1 MFIPSA
7 RQQAIFN
14 AVKNGFETKTSTR
27 LLVNAVAGSGKTTT
41 ILRALAQLP
50 NTSTKLFLA
59 FNTSAVKD
67 AQARAETLGIKN
79 LVIKTLNS
87 AGHHLVMNHL
97 KSRRITLDNYKVSNA
112 LEELRK
118 SDLDSKK
125 VIREYDRAAAAQL
138 VDLAK
143 AHGIIVNGGDR
154 SLTQDTYDNWAG
166 LVQRFGVEDAHMNE
180 IQAARRVLSFSS
192 RNRYVID
199 FNDQCYLPF
208 YYDAKDESY
217 DVVAVDEAQDLTI
230 VQQNL
235 AGRFVKPNGVMI
247 FVGDRAQAI
256 YGFRGADTNSMDN
269 ILNGF
274 NCTEYPLDVSYR
286 CPRAV
291 VEAAQVY
298 NPVIQSHPDAEQG
311 LVTSFLEYSADNF
324 SEGDMVVC
332 RNRAPLVRLALKL
345 LMDRMPVKISADI
358 VSSIMKVLTSISK
371 KTSDLQEG
379 LMAWRDE
386 RLNEVESEAAKAGI
400 NDMYDCCKELVVA
413 YGNVKRIKN
422 KLEELDGKKMDASE
436 CVTLLTI
443 HRAKGLEA
451 DTVWLLDG
459 HLMPSA
465 WAREEWEKQ
474 QEMNLAYVAT
484 TRAQKRLIN
493 ITAENYGETRL
504 RRYARVNAEDTN
516 D

>member
-1 MFIPSA
+1 MTFIPSA
-7 RQQAIFN
+7 RQQAIFD
-14 AVKNGFETKTSTR
+14 AVKNGFETKTATH

-41 ILRALAQLP
+41 ILRALSQLP
-50 NTSTKLFLA
+50 DSSKKLFLA

-97 KSRRITLDNYKVSNA
+97 KTRRIVLDNYKVSNA

-118 SDLDSKK
+118 SDIDAKK
-125 VIREYDRAAAAQL
+125 TIREYDRAAAIQL

-143 AHGIIVNGGDR
+143 AHGIVINGGDK
-154 SLTQDTYDNWAG
+154 SLTQDSYDNWVA
-166 LVQRFGVEDAHMNE
+166 LVNRFGVEDAHMNE
-180 IQAARRVLSFSS
+180 IQAARRALSYSS

-208 YYDAKDESY
+208 YYDAKDNSY

-235 AGRFVKPNGVMI
+235 AGRFVKANGVMI

-256 YGFRGADTNSMDN
+256 YGFRGADTSSMDN
-269 ILNGF
+269 ILRAY
-274 NCTEYPLDVSYR
+274 NCVEYPLDVSYR
-286 CPRAV
+286 CPRSV

-298 NPVIQSHPDAEQG
+298 NPVIQSHPDAELG
-311 LVTSFLEYSADNF
+311 SVSSLLEYSADNF

-332 RNRAPLVRLALKL
+332 RNRAPLVRLAIKL
-345 LMDRMPVKISADI
+345 LMDRMPVKIGADVI
-358 VSSIMKVLTSISK
+358 SSIMKVINTVNDFSK
-371 KTSDLQEG
+371 KNSCSLEDALDTWLKETTEG
-379 LMAWRDE
+379 LD
-386 RLNEVESEAAKAGI
+386 SETAKASYQ
-400 NDMYDCCKELVVA
+400 DLYDCCKELIV
-413 YGNVKRIKN
+413 YNDVKIIKS
-422 KLEELDGKKMDASE
+422 KLQDLDGKKMDASE

-451 DTVWLLDG
+451 DTVWLLNPG
-459 HLMPSA
+459 LMPSP
-465 WAREEWEKQ
+465 WAKEPWEKQ
-474 QEMNLAYVAT
+474 QETNLAYVAT
-484 TRAQKRLIN
+484 TRAQNRLIN
-493 ITAENYGETRL
+493 INVDNYGETRF
-504 RRYARVNAEDTN
+504 RRYARNNN